1 MKRILTLVVALVL
14 SAGLYA
20 QKDVTK
26 FLGIPVDG
34 TKQAM
39 IQKLKAKGFTY
50 NQQKDVLKGEFN
62 GEQVEISVQTKGNK
76 VWRLAVS
83 DVKARDEGQI
93 KIRFN
98 NLVRQFEKNDKYI
111 PLKDSQTI
119 SDEEDISYGI
129 SIKEKQYEASF
140 SQFSKDYFQNIDTL
154 ALQNLLKEEYAREL
168 KQIEEYYNRFTEEQ
182 WENPTEAMSESL
194 KKIEEWRSEAI
205 VEFTFGLLYK
215 KLVWFTIGED
225 YGRYKIVMFYEN
237 GFNEADGS
245 DL

>member
-14 SAGLYA
+14 SVGLYA

-50 NQQKDVLKGEFN
+50 NQQNDVLKGEFN

-83 DVKARDEGQI
+83 DFKERDEGQI

-98 NLVRQFEKNDKYI
+98 NLVRQFEKNSKYI

-129 SIKEKQYEASF
+129 SIKNKQYEASF
-140 SQFSKDYFQNIDTL
+140 SQFGKDYVQNIDTL
-154 ALQNLLKEEYAREL
+154 AFQNLFKEEYAEEL

-194 KKIEEWRSEAI
+194 KKIEEWNSEAI

-215 KLVWFTIGED
+215 KLVWFMIGEN
-225 YGRYKIVMFYEN
+225 YGRYYLTIFYEN
-237 GFNEADGS
+237 GFNKADGS

>member
-1 MKRILTLVVALVL
+1 MKRILTLVVTLVL
-14 SAGLYA
+14 SVGLYA

-50 NQQKDVLKGEFN
+50 NQQNDVLKGEFN

-98 NLVRQFEKNDKYI
+98 NLVRQFEKNSKYI

-129 SIKEKQYEASF
+129 SINKKQYGASF
-140 SQFSKDYFQNIDTL
+140 SQFGKDYSQNIDTL
-154 ALQNLLKEEYAREL
+154 AFQNLFKEKYAEEL
-168 KQIEEYYNRFTEEQ
+168 KQIEEYFNRFTEEQ
-182 WENPTEAMSESL
+182 WENSTEAMSESL

-215 KLVWFTIGED
+215 KLVWINIGEI
-225 YGRYKIVMFYEN
+225 YGRYYITIFYEN